1 MKSILEPFVHYID
14 LHLEQLIDRLI
25 TMGIL
30 DTKHIDIMT
39 VQMERG
45 HRARQLWNLLLRVPP
60 GRFFGEVEPLLR
72 EVCPIVF
79 KEQTA
84 VRPRKP
90 ACLRCVMEHMLPL
103 EEIAD
108 QLNRKHYLKLADYRD
123 ITSSRMCEID
133 KWWRIFESLRKLGGK
148 SDAHGIIGAK
158 LEEFEIPVPP
168 DLKHI
173 LAAGVPCMCRPT
185 SEEPSVI
192 GIPPGHSRDFLCVQC
207 AQGHGD
213 GDSQSQSSAEEH
225 LYVNITFGHSPEE
238 QPEEVELRPRS
249 CRNLRALR
257 LKVNP
262 FLEKLS
268 ESGELVT
275 DKTMK
280 NED

>member
-1 MKSILEPFVHYID
+1 
-14 LHLEQLIDRLI
+14 
-25 TMGIL
+25 
-30 DTKHIDIMT
+30 
-39 VQMERG
+39 
-45 HRARQLWNLLLRVPP
+45 
-60 GRFFGEVEPLLR
+60 
-72 EVCPIVF
+72 
-79 KEQTA
+79 
-84 VRPRKP
+84 
-90 ACLRCVMEHMLPL
+90 MEHMLPL

-185 SEEPSVI
+185 SEE
-192 GIPPGHSRDFLCVQC
+192 
-207 AQGHGD
+207 
-213 GDSQSQSSAEEH
+213 
-225 LYVNITFGHSPEE
+225 
-238 QPEEVELRPRS
+238 
-249 CRNLRALR
+249 
-257 LKVNP
+257 VNP